1 MHIVVVGPAK
11 SGTTALYFALLE
23 SLQGRV
29 HTLFEPQ
36 TAPQME
42 AVFGVADHDH
52 TLTKVLLGEAVK
64 SHFDFTAYDKIVYL
78 SRDPRDNVISRLL
91 YRAALFKRSG
101 DLDAFREYDALIR
114 AKVAGEPIAVKDI
127 FQESLRLTGAA
138 HEWSGLGLKRVC
150 DHAVRFVQGIDN
162 GFVLKFEDLVDGQL
176 TALSA
181 YHGIEVKQN
190 TRVGERYKRVERSR
204 AYGEWV
210 HWFTPTDIEFYR
222 PLFAEYMEFFG
233 YDDDY
238 SLQRK
243 RAINPENS
251 INYIQQFKPV

>member
-11 SGTTALYFALLE
+11 SGTTALYFAVLK

-29 HTLFEPQ
+29 FTLFEPQ

-52 TLTKVLLGEAVK
+52 TLTKVLLGEAVN
-64 SHFDFTAYDKIVYL
+64 SHIDFTAADKIVFL

-91 YRAALFKRSG
+91 YRAVLFKRSG
-101 DLDAFREYDALIR
+101 DLDAFMEYDALIR
-114 AKVAGEPIAVKDI
+114 AKVDGKPIAVKNI

-138 HEWSGLGLKRVC
+138 HEWSGLGLKWAC
-150 DHAVRFVQGIDN
+150 DHALRFVQDVDN
-162 GFVLKFEDLVDGQL
+162 CFVLKFEDLVDGHL

-181 YHGIEVKQN
+181 YLGIEVKRK
-190 TRVGERYKRVERSR
+190 TRVAEHYKRVERSR
-204 AYGEWV
+204 SYGEWV
-210 HWFTPTDIEFYR
+210 HWFTPSDVEFYR

-238 SLQRK
+238 SLESK
-243 RAINPENS
+243 RAISRRNS
-251 INYIQQFKPV
+251 IDYIQQFKPV